1 MSRLL
6 LLVLTILPASL
17 GLAQD
22 SEQSLQQQRPVN
34 DKPVAEPAYRLIKQA
49 FKGAL
54 TPDQLAALGPRATPE
69 QLSDSM
75 TPEQKTAARAR
86 LAEGEVNA
94 KTPEDLKELARGYL
108 ILDENAPNQGE
119 GAVRIAERLQAME
132 PENSDGF
139 ALAASGYHQMGDYP
153 AAVQWA
159 QDALKLNPNDER
171 AKAVLMLSKGRIRR
185 GASSAPGVTGT
196 AAGPDGVTA
205 AGADFTIPEKSDISP
220 QAMSFVRQAIAARRQ
235 GDMARTWSNMQAA
248 MNADPTSTG
257 VHQLYA
263 FAKEDRA
270 KHAETMDYLRRSREA
285 MDAGHGEEAVAWA
298 QKAADRSGD
307 STVRQILELAK
318 QQSTKLAQ
326 APAEREVPNGGVP
339 LLPIAAALGFGAM
352 GYGVA
357 RSKTTWAEHESEAS
371 EYEDTNSERIQK
383 NRYHLKVAAVSAA
396 IGFGVFYGGP
406 WLIGTAGPAVV
417 KFARGSGGS
426 LQRVATSE
434 AGAINPK
441 SINAAQNAAK
451 SGIWSPGKFGDP
463 TKNALEHWNN
473 HKLEFSELRNSKEYV
488 DAAWKFIR
496 NPPPGTLV
504 KDRLAT
510 GERVFYHPNSNTLA
524 VKAANGVPKTM
535 FKPSPTQHPYPTNL
549 DYFNAQ

>member
-1 MSRLL
+1 MSRFLL
-6 LLVLTILPASL
+6 LTLTILRASL

-22 SEQSLQQQRPVN
+22 AEPPSQQQRPAN
-34 DKPVAEPAYRLIKQA
+34 DKPSSASTHRLIERA

-54 TPDQLAALGPRATPE
+54 TPDQLRTLGPRATSE
-69 QLSDSM
+69 QLRDSM
-75 TPEQKTAARAR
+75 TPEQKTAARAQ
-86 LAEGEVNA
+86 LAKAEANA
-94 KTPEDLKELARGYL
+94 TSPEDLKELARGYL
-108 ILDENAPNQGE
+108 ILDENTPNQGE
-119 GAVRIAERLQAME
+119 GAVRIAASLQAME
-132 PENSDGF
+132 PDNSDGF
-139 ALAASGYHQMGDYP
+139 SLGASGYHQMGDYP

-171 AKAVLMLSKGRIRR
+171 AKAVLMLSKGRTKR
-185 GASSAPGVTGT
+185 GASPAPGATGT
-196 AAGPDGVTA
+196 AVGPDGMTA
-205 AGADFTIPEKSDISP
+205 AGADFTIPERNDISP
-220 QAMSFVRQAIAARRQ
+220 QAMTFVQKAIAARRE

-248 MNADPTSTG
+248 MNADPTSSG
-257 VHQLYA
+257 VHKLYT

-270 KHAETMDYLRRSREA
+270 KHTETMDYLRRSREA

-298 QKAADRSGD
+298 QKAVDRSGD

-318 QQSTKLAQ
+318 QENAKLAQ
-326 APAEREVPNGGVP
+326 VPAKHEAPKNGMP

-357 RSKTTWAEHESEAS
+357 RSKTTWAEQESEAP
-371 EYEDTNSERIQK
+371 EYEDSNSSRIQK
-383 NRYHLKVAAVSAA
+383 NRYHLKVAALSAA
-396 IGFGVFYGGP
+396 IGFGVVYGGP
-406 WLIGTAGPAVV
+406 WLIGTAGPVA
-417 KFARGSGGS
+417 KFARDSGGS
-426 LQRVATSE
+426 LQRVAASE

-441 SINAAQNAAK
+441 SVNAVQNAAK
-451 SGIWSPGKFGDP
+451 IGIWSPGKFGDP

-473 HKLEFSELRNSKEYV
+473 HKLEFPELRNSKEYV

-510 GERVFYHPNSNTLA
+510 GERVFYHPSSNTLA